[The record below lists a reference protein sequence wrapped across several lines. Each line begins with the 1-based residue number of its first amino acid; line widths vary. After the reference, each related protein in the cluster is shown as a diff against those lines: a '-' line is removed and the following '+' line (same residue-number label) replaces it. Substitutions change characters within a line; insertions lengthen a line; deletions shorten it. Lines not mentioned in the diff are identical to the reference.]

1 MGANCT
7 VEQNPAVKVVIQ
19 SAPTAMS
26 ACATVSVADKD
37 SKGMTNHRLLVAA
50 RDNDVE
56 GIRKAI
62 SQGAY
67 LETRRPF
74 VMRPK
79 PPAGS
84 SSEMC
89 DVSTKRKKAPKQGLT
104 PLMYCVQNGS
114 LAGTRLL
121 LEAKAQVQARD
132 EDGLRPLHFAAL
144 AGELEVSRELL
155 EYGADRDAV
164 DEEGRRAI
172 DVLAADCRKSKAE
185 RLEWEAVLGRPS
197 AVIFTEG
204 FVEASR
210 EQQRPE
216 EKFAYAPVCT
226 DQAPEVASAFV
237 DAALADPA
245 STSPEVTH
253 PPPDSQPSDLPN
265 SPVPSSVSAKGR
277 AGKEAAAMQM
287 CLLDD
292 APGVAGGTSGL
303 PAIGGG
309 ARPDGTA
316 APAGAGS
323 AEVAATPPEAPAA
336 LREGPAE
343 TICLLD
349 DLPAVAAEVEFFPL
363 DRCADA
369 PPGAVPKAS
378 AALADAYSADGGRS
392 RADPS
397 VPLVDL

>member
-216 EKFAYAPVCT
+216 EVCVCACLHRPGPRGGVRVCGRRAGGSCVDFAGGDSSPSGFAAVRPPKFA
-226 DQAPEVASAFV
+226 
-237 DAALADPA
+237 
-245 STSPEVTH
+245 
-253 PPPDSQPSDLPN
+253 
-265 SPVPSSVSAKGR
+265 SAKQRVCQG
-277 AGKEAAAMQM
+277 Q
-287 CLLDD
+287 
-292 APGVAGGTSGL
+292 SWQ
-303 PAIGGG
+303 GGG
-309 ARPDGTA
+309 RH
-316 APAGAGS
+316 
-323 AEVAATPPEAPAA
+323 
-336 LREGPAE
+336 
-343 TICLLD
+343 
-349 DLPAVAAEVEFFPL
+349 
-363 DRCADA
+363 ADV
-369 PPGAVPKAS
+369 PPG
-378 AALADAYSADGGRS
+378 
-392 RADPS
+392 
-397 VPLVDL
+397 